1 MRLYPA
7 RQCCIPGEAVHH
19 YTVPNLHPRKS
30 CASLLTAHRL
40 PDKRPPCTRILIPS
54 LFGCAVTQLHAIS
67 TLLIKWL
74 CTVVAYCMTYAAL
87 RVQFAAADQDMK
99 TTPSATTRD
108 CQDFCCVVVMTR
120 ELHPVGNIT
129 FVIQTT
135 SQKNES
141 KVIICPIYIWL
152 PPSSPKKSRFSNS
165 ILLQHTTGREKKDIT
180 V

>member
-1 MRLYPA
+1 M
-7 RQCCIPGEAVHH
+7 HH

-108 CQDFCCVVVMTR
+108 CQDFCCIVVMTR

-129 FVIQTT
+129 FVIQTHF
-135 SQKNES
+135 SEERKQS
-141 KVIICPIYIWL
+141 KHRPIYSWS
-152 PPSSPKKSRFSNS
+152 PPNSPQISQFSNS
-165 ILLQHTTGREKKDIT
+165 VLLQHTTGREKIS